1 MFPASILQGTYNQS
15 TGSGSGIDDITA
27 PGTGTYLGLRAQNG
41 NFVDLIFTSSNHQTP
56 TEAKR
61 LYATSESPDI
71 SFGISSFFTGSL
83 QVGTVLY
90 SNSQKTT
97 TLTTT
102 YGDQYIT
109 NDYAQFAILPD
120 GGVWPSLQGSDPSN
134 FYWITMQKSNSTV
147 TAITENVNVTTNTL
161 KDVGTNTNGLPNSS
175 YGGFVLNNSAY
186 NSHTAALAASLTSSQ
201 NLATFYDGP
210 GNYPKTHDRVYAANT
225 GQQSFAALIWGGIGW
240 HPFTKTGSSIDYAVQ
255 MGYASTSGAN
265 SNTLPRQQS
274 SDLWISEIRNSSG
287 NIVTEIT

>member
-15 TGSGSGIDDITA
+15 SGSGSGIDPITA
-27 PGTGTYLGLRAQNG
+27 PGTGTVLGHYVQNG
-41 NFVDLIFTSSNHQTP
+41 NFVDLIITSSNNQTP
-56 TEAKR
+56 IEAKR

-71 SFGISSFFTGSL
+71 STGLYAYFSGSL

-90 SNSQKTT
+90 SGSSQATT
-97 TLTTT
+97 FAGAYTSG
-102 YGDQYIT
+102 YMT
-109 NDYAQFAILPD
+109 NDYAHFAMKPD
-120 GGVWPSLQGSDPSN
+120 GGAWGGSQPDPSN
-134 FYWITMQKSNSTV
+134 FYWITIQKSNSTV
-147 TAITENVNVTTNTL
+147 TAITENVNVTTNVL

-210 GNYPKTHDRVYAANT
+210 GNYPKTHDRVYVANT

-265 SNTLPRQQS
+265 SNTLPRAQN